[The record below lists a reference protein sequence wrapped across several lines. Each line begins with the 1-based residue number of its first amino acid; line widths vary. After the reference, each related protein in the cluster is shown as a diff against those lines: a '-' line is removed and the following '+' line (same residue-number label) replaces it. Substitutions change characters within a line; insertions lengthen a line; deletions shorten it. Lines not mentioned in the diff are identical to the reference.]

1 MGWLK
6 QETAYERKIRELEEE
21 ADRIRKNM
29 QSIMKN
35 VDRGSVPSRSS
46 TSAYVRNIPPATPAE
61 RRTHVPPTDPETDLY
76 ENDRADENDTEEYD
90 DSESPSTV
98 IHENQVPAYGPARL
112 RHNQAPKPE
121 KLANYLASGSF
132 GKRGSLTRER
142 KIQRNK
148 AIFMLVLALL
158 AVFSLFISIK

>member
-35 VDRGSVPSRSS
+35 VDRSAVHVRSPSS
-46 TSAYVRNIPPATPAE
+46 TSSRDQSAGWPVDRRRQSAPPSPGTNTFETP
-61 RRTHVPPTDPETDLY
+61 PD
-76 ENDRADENDTEEYD
+76 ADEPELDLESDSQQVREVATEEN
-90 DSESPSTV
+90 
-98 IHENQVPAYGPARL
+98 IPAYGPTRL
-112 RHNQAPKPE
+112 RQMEAKPE

-142 KIQRNK
+142 RLQRNK
-148 AIFMLVLALL
+148 AIFMLIFALL
-158 AVFSLFISIK
+158 AVFSLISWFK